1 MNNPL
6 PFSADY
12 LEQQAANERE
22 RLHQSVT
29 ELRSSVR
36 QRLDVRTAAQSYLWP
51 ISAAAGMLA
60 FALGYGIAAI
70 FVG

>member
-1 MNNPL
+1 MNNALPL
-6 PFSADY
+6 SADY
-12 LEQQAANERE
+12 LEQQAAAERQ

-36 QRLDVRTAAQSYLWP
+36 QRLDVRSAAESYLFP
-51 ISAAAGMLA
+51 ASAVAGTLA

-70 FVG
+70 FAG